1 MEDWK
6 RTGADADGQTKR
18 HCKQIRTGKLP
29 VRENARWEIDGGGD
43 GRNANGRVRPSGR
56 PRNREWETT
65 EEEKER
71 RLIDFPE
78 RRE

>member
-6 RTGADADGQTKR
+6 RTGADADGQAKR

-43 GRNANGRVRPSGR
+43 GRNANGRVRPSDRG
-56 PRNREWETT
+56 T
-65 EEEKER
+65 ESGKQ
-71 RLIDFPE
+71 
-78 RRE
+78 RREKKRDA